1 MQIFG
6 PAGLPELI
14 FIVLSV
20 VVVLV
25 PAFRI
30 ARKLG
35 YPSPLAVVVFIPF
48 ANLVVLWLLAFI
60 DWPIER
66 EVRRLKE
73 QAATD

>member
-1 MQIFG
+1 MGFIG
-6 PAGLPELI
+6 PAGVPELSI
-14 FIVLSV
+14 ITLVV

-48 ANLVVLWLLAFI
+48 ANLIILWLLAFI
-60 DWPIER
+60 EWPIER

-73 QAATD
+73 HTATD